1 MLSLLREMTLFQLNY
16 TIISSRLQEKEKRIF
31 KNFTTK
37 RKRTGLFPSVPRK
50 GRLTGEN
57 RSIFFE
63 KVGQGVVS
71 RMRSARVSM
80 WYCAK

>member
-16 TIISSRLQEKEKRIF
+16 TIISRRLQEKEKRIF
-31 KNFTTK
+31 KNFTT
-37 RKRTGLFPSVPRK
+37 RKRTGPFPSVPRK
-50 GRLTGEN
+50 GRLTGGN

-71 RMRSARVSM
+71 RIRSAWVSM